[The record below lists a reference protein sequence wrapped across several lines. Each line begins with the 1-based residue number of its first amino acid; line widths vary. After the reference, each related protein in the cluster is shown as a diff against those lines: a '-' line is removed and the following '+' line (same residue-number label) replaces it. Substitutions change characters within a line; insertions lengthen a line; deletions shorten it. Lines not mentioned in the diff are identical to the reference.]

1 MPIYEYDHITP
12 WSTVERHEAEN
23 LTLLCPLHHAEKT
36 KGLLPEDRV
45 REQNSHPYNMDRS
58 HSPAHS
64 LHFRGNE
71 FNVIMGSVR
80 FTQRLGL
87 NRRCDLIE
95 VNEKALISLR
105 TEGKHLLISLYLRDR
120 LGVEA
125 VRIVDN
131 ELQYAVE
138 AWDVE
143 FSGKTLTVRKGKAEI
158 LARLSFSPPHTL
170 SIAKGYFA
178 NAGTAIEVTR
188 DAIKCHPFGQ
198 QLIGGTYGGVYERGL
213 VAWDD
218 DHSPGSNMSTFILF
232 SPEESPRHT

>member
-36 KGLLPEDRV
+36 KGLLPEVTV

-64 LHFRGNE
+64 LHFRGDE

-80 FTQRLGL
+80 FTQRLSID
-87 NRRCDLIE
+87 RRCDLIE
-95 VNEKALISLR
+95 VNEKPLISLR
-105 TEGKHLLISLYLRDR
+105 TQGSHLLISLFLRDR
-120 LGVEA
+120 QGVEA
-125 VRIVDN
+125 VRIIDN
-131 ELQYAVE
+131 ELQYAVR

-143 FSGKTLTVRKGKAEI
+143 FSGKTLTVRKGKGEI
-158 LARLSFSPPHTL
+158 LARFSFNPPNVL

-178 NAGTAIEVTR
+178 NAGVAIEVTR
-188 DAIKCHPFGQ
+188 DAIECHPSGQ
-198 QLIGGTYGGVYERGL
+198 KLIGGMYGGTYERGL
-213 VAWDD
+213 VAWDK
-218 DHSPGSNMSTFILF
+218 DHSPGENTSTFIFF
-232 SPEESPRHT
+232 SPEKAPRRK